1 MTIECSWSVLS
12 IVEAKGVYLMPEQS
26 GHHQLIFKDLA
37 ERIKNIRKE
46 YDVTIDI
53 MKDKYVQ

>member
-1 MTIECSWSVLS
+1 MTIESSWGVLS

-26 GHHQLIFKDLA
+26 GHHQLIFKDLV
-37 ERIKNIRKE
+37 ERIKNIRKKE

-53 MKDKYVQ
+53 MKDKYV